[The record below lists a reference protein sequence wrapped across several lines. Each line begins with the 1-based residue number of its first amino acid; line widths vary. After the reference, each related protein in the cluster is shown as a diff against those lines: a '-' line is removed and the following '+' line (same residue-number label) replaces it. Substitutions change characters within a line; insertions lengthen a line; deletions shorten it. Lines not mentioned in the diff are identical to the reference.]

1 MYYQT
6 NETMSKMKNYLFTA
20 IFLLGCTVSFGQKG
34 KVTSALSDMNE
45 GKLEKALQEINET
58 VDPANKKAEKTV
70 NWFGAWQARGQIL
83 EAISKSKDENIKKLV
98 PDPVTEAYNSYMKAI
113 ELDEKGNNPVLKMST
128 VQFLSTLSGAAV
140 QSFQAEKYD
149 KATDYFE
156 KVLSLE
162 GTKLL
167 SSEFKIDTTIVF
179 NTGLSAISSKQ
190 YEKAIKY
197 FNKCIEYNYQGGSCY
212 AQIIRSYE
220 LMGDTSKA
228 INTMKEAILKYPTE
242 QNIQVQLINYYITHN
257 QSQEA
262 INYLDKAIE
271 KEPNNASFYLAKGVC
286 LDKLNRQEDAIPFYL
301 KSIENKPDNPDAY
314 YNLSVI
320 YVNRGVKQFEIA
332 NAVPTNE
339 QARYEAEKNKADD
352 QFRKAVPYLENALKY
367 KPEEAEWKN
376 QLKNLYY
383 RLKMMDKYEALK

>member
-1 MYYQT
+1 
-6 NETMSKMKNYLFTA
+6 MKNYLLTA
-20 IFLLGCTVSFGQKG
+20 IFLLGCISVFAQKA
-34 KVTSALSDMNE
+34 KVNSAISDMNE
-45 GKLEKALQEINET
+45 GKLDKALQEINET

-70 NWFGAWQARGQIL
+70 NWFGAWKARGQIM

-98 PDPVTEAYNSYMKAI
+98 ADPVTEAYNSYMKAI
-113 ELDEKGNNPVLKMST
+113 ELEEKGSDPMLKMYS
-128 VQFLSTLSGAAV
+128 VQFLSTLSNAAV

-149 KATDYFE
+149 QATDYFE
-156 KVLSLE
+156 KVLKLE

-167 SSEFKIDTTIVF
+167 SPEFKIDTTIVF
-179 NTGLSAISSKQ
+179 NTGLSALSGKQ
-190 YEKAIKY
+190 YDKAINY
-197 FNKCIEYNYQGGSCY
+197 FNKCIQLNYQGGACY
-212 AQIIRSYE
+212 AQIIRAYE
-220 LMGDTSKA
+220 LMGDTTKA
-228 INTMKEAILKYPTE
+228 INTMQEAVLKYPNE

-257 QSQEA
+257 KSQEA
-262 INYLDKAIE
+262 INYLDKAIQ
-271 KEPNNASFYLAKGVC
+271 KEPSNASFYLAKGVC
-286 LDKLNRQEDAIPFYL
+286 LDKLNRQEEAIPFYQ
-301 KSIENKPDNPDAY
+301 KAIELKPDNPDAY

-352 QFRKAVPYLENALKY
+352 QFRKAVPYLENAVKY
-367 KPEEAEWKN
+367 RPDELEWKN